1 MQTLGDQV
9 KQIRTALGMTQQ
21 QLAERS
27 GLGQSMIAEIE
38 NGHRENLTLPTIY
51 KLAQGLNCGF
61 IPQLIAEKDISVIRE
76 EQSDYVARKII
87 SISSGSAAIEMQL
100 PSKDA
105 IEKQVE
111 ALKQELLEKPGSA
124 LWQKI

>member
-9 KQIRTALGMTQQ
+9 KQMRSVLGMTQQ

-27 GLGQSMIAEIE
+27 GLAQSVIAEIE
-38 NGHRENLTLPTIY
+38 NGNRENLTLPTIQ
-51 KLAQGLNCGF
+51 KLAQGLNCRF

-76 EQSDYVARKII
+76 ERSDYIARKII

-100 PSKDA
+100 PTQDA

-111 ALKQELLEKPGSA
+111 TLKQELLEKHGAA